1 MQEKLNRH
9 IEKGL
14 ALFESRD
21 YEESYSELSQAIFL
35 IEEEEGE
42 MFLNSE
48 QISEIYMFRASAL
61 IASDDHLAYNDEA
74 IFHQAL
80 EDYEAAIDLQ
90 PLNALLYNL
99 RGKTYL
105 RAKFSD
111 FTQAAKVDF
120 VKAVE
125 LDKEEFSAMKSLGEI
140 LSKEGK
146 YTEAIRYFSIILDK
160 SKDAETYMLRAVT
173 NFKKPQ
179 PDYAAAAAD
188 FGKAQEIMPRLEE
201 LYVWRA
207 QCFQELNQIDR
218 AVAEY
223 NKLIKISPRNAGYYI
238 DRGTLLHHQDPEGA
252 LNDYTRALDI
262 QAHPLAY
269 NNRANLLARQGNL
282 QGAIADAKSA
292 LKTDPNFG
300 IAHASLAEIYAQMKD
315 KVNMYNHL
323 EIAVEKYF
331 EDVFEL
337 LENPVYEP
345 FRKEDRF
352 QELIRK

>member
-1 MQEKLNRH
+1 MQEKLKKH
-9 IEKGL
+9 IESGL

-21 YEESYSELSQAIFL
+21 YEASYSELSQAIHL

-42 MFLNSE
+42 MFLNAT
-48 QISEIYMFRASAL
+48 QVSEIYMFRASAL
-61 IASDDHLAYNDEA
+61 IAADDHQAYNDEA
-74 IFHQAL
+74 TFYQAMD
-80 EDYEAAIDLQ
+80 DYEEAIGLQ
-90 PLNALLYNL
+90 PSNALLYNL

-111 FTQAAKVDF
+111 FTQKAKVDF
-120 VKAVE
+120 QRAIE

-146 YTEAIRYFSIILDK
+146 YNDAIRYFSIILDK
-160 SKDAETYMLRAVT
+160 NKDAETYMLRAVT

-188 FGKAQEIMPRLEE
+188 FGKAQELLPRLEE
-201 LYVWRA
+201 LYLWRA
-207 QCFQELNQIDR
+207 QCFQELKQIDK

-223 NKLIKISPRNAGYYI
+223 DKLIQISPRNAGYYI
-238 DRGTLLHHQDPEGA
+238 DRGTLLHHANPEAA

-282 QGAIADAKSA
+282 QGAIEDAKSA
-292 LKTDPNFG
+292 LKTDPNFS
-300 IAHASLAEIYAQMKD
+300 IAHASLAEIYALMKD
-315 KVNMYNHL
+315 KANMYNHL

-345 FRKEDRF
+345 FRNEERF
-352 QELIRK
+352 QQLIRK